1 MRINKKL
8 LGFGTLALPV
18 VVAASMF
25 FAMNPNTNL
34 LNKVQADD
42 VSGSIEFS
50 TTAGTRTLPGNKV
63 ITTSGRTTGG
73 FQLYSYAVDNSLTNI
88 TSSTIANTCQ
98 TYGYIYFSESNTE
111 LKHFKF
117 QGVNSITITTLEYS
131 LKNVEIAKSTDGETF
146 TVEQSTSGYF
156 TSKTFNVSGLRY
168 LRIKV
173 SNNSAYD
180 YIEVTKIV
188 LGYNCS
194 TSYSG
199 DALKTISVVD
209 PITEYAEGG
218 EFVAPKVVATYED
231 DTSKTVTNFASFT
244 GYDLS
249 TPGNQTVN
257 VSYSENGITKT
268 TNYGITVLGGES
280 DLISPGTYTSGNYKI
295 VLNENGR
302 GTFGESDY
310 YNMIGFN
317 WEESA
322 NGLEFTF
329 DAESTIENVNNRKYA
344 PFWDS
349 SVNYTASKV
358 CTINSSDNFSVLM
371 YRSFGSISSTT
382 VTFTK

>member
-1 MRINKKL
+1 MKINKKL

-25 FAMNPNTNL
+25 FAMNPNINL

-88 TSSTIANTCQ
+88 SSSTIANTCQ
-98 TYGYIYFSESNTE
+98 TYGYIYFSESSTE

-199 DALKTISVVD
+199 DNLESISVVD
-209 PITEYAEGG
+209 PVTEYLEG
-218 EFVAPKVVATYED
+218 ETFVKPKVVAHYED
-231 DTSKTVTNFASFT
+231 GTSSNITNYASFS

-249 TPGNQTVN
+249 KSGNYTVI
-257 VSYSENGITKT
+257 VSYENKT
-268 TNYGITVLGGES
+268 TSYGITVSGVAGLTGIYINGSYQLDFDNNCYIYGSEKLYFDISIS
-280 DLISPGTYTSGNYKI
+280 DSSFTLTPDVSKGT
-295 VLNENGR
+295 
-302 GTFGESDY
+302 SDY
-310 YNMIGFN
+310 DDFGNKRLFTSNTTPNTTGKIASSNTVTISTYNMFG
-317 WEESA
+317 
-322 NGLEFTF
+322 
-329 DAESTIENVNNRKYA
+329 
-344 PFWDS
+344 
-349 SVNYTASKV
+349 TATK
-358 CTINSSDNFSVLM
+358 T
-371 YRSFGSISSTT
+371 
-382 VTFTK
+382 TFTKS